1 MSLLKN
7 KKFQILAVILSVA
20 TLILIAAFIYGYK
33 THDNSHN
40 LSLENGAES
49 FTFFEL
55 GEHTKFSKDVRQNLE
70 DKLGSD
76 AISNWNTINLAINY
90 KGFLRD
96 YFPELYELNKK
107 LNSPAGERVEHDTI
121 QLTYR
126 HARKKNAPFE
136 YVKLIFSNYS
146 KKPLLFYIKSK
157 KEGSDIIEAIANKF
171 GQAKTIRWDNEEGL
185 SLYWEKNRS
194 ILIISISNDRFGN
207 PEYYTTIY
215 YVPNLEKLVIRE
227 QNKIK
232 QKEEQIKQRGKTA
245 F

>member
-1 MSLLKN
+1 MSLVKN
-7 KKFQILAVILSVA
+7 KKLQIAMVVFSVA
-20 TLILIAAFIYGYK
+20 TLTLIVALVNDSKKPARPNKIS
-33 THDNSHN
+33 T
-40 LSLENGAES
+40 ENGSES

-55 GEHTKFSKDVRQNLE
+55 GENTKFSKDVRDNLK
-70 DKLGSD
+70 DKLGSE
-76 AISNWNTINLAINY
+76 AIERWSTIDLAINY
-90 KGFLRD
+90 TGFLKTH
-96 YFPELYELNKK
+96 FPELHELNKK
-107 LNSPAGERVEHDTI
+107 LNSPFGERVEHDTI

-126 HARKKNAPFE
+126 HARKKKAPFE
-136 YVKLIFSNYS
+136 YVKLIFSNYN

-157 KEGSDIIEAIANKF
+157 KEGSDIIEAIAKKF
-171 GQAKTIRWDNEEGL
+171 GQAKTISWDKEEGR
-185 SLYWEKNRS
+185 SLYWKKNRS

-232 QKEEQIKQRGKTA
+232 QREEEIKKTGKTA

>member
-1 MSLLKN
+1 MSLVKN
-7 KKFQILAVILSVA
+7 KKFQISAIIFSVA
-20 TLILIAAFIYGYK
+20 TLILIVAFINDDK
-33 THDNSHN
+33 TPDSSKR
-40 LSLENGAES
+40 LSDESGSES

-55 GEHTKFSKDVRQNLE
+55 GENTIFSKDVREKLK

-76 AISNWNTINLAINY
+76 AIERWNTMDLAINY
-90 KGFLRD
+90 NGFLKT
-96 YFPELYELNKK
+96 YFPELFELNKK

-126 HARKKNAPFE
+126 HARKKKAPFE
-136 YVKLIFSNYS
+136 YVKLIFSNYN

-157 KEGSDIIEAIANKF
+157 KEGSDIIETIAKKF
-171 GQAKTIRWDNEEGL
+171 GQAKTINWDKEAGR
-185 SLYWEKNRS
+185 SLYWEKNKS

-232 QKEEQIKQRGKTA
+232 QREEEIKKRGKTA